1 MITWI
6 KEHRW
11 LVVVIGLLIAVIAVA
26 AITSGNGHGEIVTVT
41 YGDIQQ
47 TVAVTGRVEP
57 PQEAELGFE
66 TTGTVGRINV
76 AVGDRVLA
84 GQTLLSLNNFDLAAA
99 LAAARESLA
108 QAERGSR
115 PEARNIVEA
124 QTAETRVALET
135 ATTQLL
141 TTLQDS
147 YRRTDNALRNQVDRF
162 FTIND
167 TSAVLRIELSDYQ
180 LQIKTSHYRN
190 LANQALAQ
198 WQSSLIGLTEST
210 LGTALTTSKN
220 SLQMVQLFSDVF
232 TTGLNETRGEVVALD
247 TTIHGVR
254 SIVANAR
261 TDFDT
266 ALTNIIAAEKNYLQ
280 ARSAFAVAEQK
291 LALEKLGGDPAEIL
305 IQQARVREA
314 EARLA
319 KTVIRAPFTGRVAKQ
334 SASLG
339 EVVAANTPLLSLI
352 SDGLFEIEANVPE
365 AEIAKIVL
373 GQTATV
379 SLDAYPAN
387 LTFAAKVIQT
397 DLTETLKDGVAA
409 YGLRLQFND
418 LNPQLKS
425 GLTANVVI
433 EAGAKKHVLSLPA
446 RAIQKDRNRELVTQ
460 LKNNEVIKTEIV
472 TGLRGDNGLVEIV
485 SGLAEGDQVVVN

>member
-1 MITWI
+1 MLIWI

-11 LVVVIGLLIAVIAVA
+11 LVGIIGLVIAVIAVTV
-26 AITSGNGHGEIVTVT
+26 ITSGNGHGEIVTVA

-57 PQEAELGFE
+57 PQEADLGFE

-76 AVGDRVLA
+76 AVGDRVVA
-84 GQTLLSLNNFDLAAA
+84 GQTLLSFNNFDLVAG
-99 LAAARESLA
+99 LAAARESFA
-108 QAERGSR
+108 QAQRGSR
-115 PEARNIVEA
+115 PEARNIIEA
-124 QTAETRVALET
+124 QTAETRVAFET

-141 TTLQDS
+141 TTLRDS

-167 TSAVLRIELSDYQ
+167 TSAVLRIEFSDYQ
-180 LQIKTSHYRN
+180 LQIKTSHYRS
-190 LANQALAQ
+190 LANQAMAQ
-198 WQSSLIGLTEST
+198 WQNDLTGLTEST
-210 LGTALTTSKN
+210 LGAALTTSKD
-220 SLQMVQLFSDVF
+220 SLQVVQLFSDIF
-232 TTGLNETRGEVVALD
+232 TTGLNDTAGEVVALD

-254 SIVANAR
+254 SIVADAR
-261 TDFDT
+261 ADFDT
-266 ALTNIIAAEKNYLQ
+266 ALTNIITAEKNYLQ
-280 ARSAFAVAEQK
+280 ARSALVVAE
-291 LALEKLGGDPAEIL
+291 EKLTLDQAGGDPAEIL

-339 EVVAANTPLLSLI
+339 EVVSANTPLVSLI
-352 SDGLFEIEANVPE
+352 SDGLFEIEAKVPE

-373 GQTATV
+373 GQTAKV

-387 LTFAAKVIQT
+387 LTFVAKVIQT

-409 YGLRLQFND
+409 YGLRLQFNE

-433 EAGAKKHVLSLPA
+433 EAGAKKHVLSLRSSNPE
-446 RAIQKDRNRELVTQ
+446 RP
-460 LKNNEVIKTEIV
+460 
-472 TGLRGDNGLVEIV
+472 
-485 SGLAEGDQVVVN
+485 